1 MSRKSLLLAGVAGA
15 LVLSAAAGWLA
26 WSNRTTPDAPP
37 PAAIAVTGKDGQQ
50 VASYVVPEDRDI
62 LAEANAGQIIHG
74 KRLLAETAR
83 LLPDNVGNGLN
94 CNSCHLA
101 DGKVAN
107 ANPYINTV
115 NFYPRVMP
123 RAAREVDLVG
133 RINGCFQRSMN
144 GRPLA
149 SESAEMEAMI
159 AYMDWLRQG
168 VEKENRVDMLNPGLL
183 DESLV
188 PDPVN
193 GERIYAAQ
201 CAMCHG
207 DAGEGMHDQFG
218 DYIFPPLLEP
228 FQPTTL
234 EEPIVINLWES
245 WCPPCRR
252 EMPMMADVAANTDD
266 ARLVFV
272 NQGEGADI
280 IRRFLKT
287 ENLELDHVVPDALGE
302 FGRHYEVP
310 GLPAT
315 FFIGRD
321 GTLQSVH
328 MDEISREGLT
338 TGIRRIAEGETARH

>member
-15 LVLSAAAGWLA
+15 LILSAAAGWLA

-37 PAAIAVTGKDGQQ
+37 LAAIAVKGKDGQQ
-50 VASYVVPEDRDI
+50 VASYVIPQDRDI

-115 NFYPRVMP
+115 NSYPRVMP
-123 RAAREVDLVG
+123 RAGQEVDLVG

-149 SESAEMEAMI
+149 PESAEMEAMI
-159 AYMDWLRQG
+159 AYMEWLRQG
-168 VEKENRVDMLNPGLL
+168 VEKGDRVDMLNAGLL

-207 DAGEGMHDQFG
+207 DAGEGMQDQFG
-218 DYIFPPLLEP
+218 DYIFPPLWGDESFNIGAGLARTYKAAQYVKYAMP
-228 FQPTTL
+228 PAMNM
-234 EEPIVINLWES
+234 NLPLGQGGVLTDQEAIDVS
-245 WCPPCRR
+245 
-252 EMPMMADVAANTDD
+252 EYFTHMPRPDFAPKVNDWPDGNKPKD
-266 ARLVFV
+266 AR
-272 NQGEGADI
+272 
-280 IRRFLKT
+280 
-287 ENLELDHVVPDALGE
+287 
-302 FGRHYEVP
+302 Y
-310 GLPAT
+310 
-315 FFIGRD
+315 
-321 GTLQSVH
+321 
-328 MDEISREGLT
+328 
-338 TGIRRIAEGETARH
+338 